1 MKKIKMNKTHIL
13 VAVYV
18 ALIIIELF
26 FFVPYH
32 SIQIFR
38 TQQYTPYIE
47 IVGSG
52 YASMEHINRNEVDS
66 WKNGY
71 TSNVGKRVN
80 TPQLFI
86 NVSITTVLA
95 IAIYFIQHKKEKVK
109 QLPLLDVN
117 ALAFADEDAIAQAQ
131 RDYAKEIYEYVKGKE
146 KLK

>member
-1 MKKIKMNKTHIL
+1 MNKTHIL

-26 FFVPYH
+26 VYVPYH
-32 SIQIFR
+32 RIQIFR
-38 TQQYTPYIE
+38 SEQNVPHTE

-52 YASMEHINRNEVDS
+52 YTTMDNIKRDHAIFWSNNDI
-66 WKNGY
+66 
-71 TSNVGKRVN
+71 TSTGKKVN
-80 TPQLFI
+80 TSQLFI

-146 KLK
+146 KF